1 MKADFQLD
9 EMNSKQ
15 RVMIFFFPLWMA
27 VFSLRFS
34 KIITGYLEGQ
44 NWKEKKTF
52 SQFGGK
58 YQRNLFTL
66 IQTRRYLMVCVSLV
80 FLDNFVI
87 IMLEV
92 YRKELMKE
100 TQFIIYNI
108 LWIVLSDIFF
118 GVYVPLKHIFLS
130 RRTLSELCS
139 EYGIVQTSRFY
150 VSKQSF
156 IPKRYV

>member
-1 MKADFQLD
+1 
-9 EMNSKQ
+9 
-15 RVMIFFFPLWMA
+15 MI
-27 VFSLRFS
+27 
-34 KIITGYLEGQ
+34 
-44 NWKEKKTF
+44 F

-80 FLDNFVI
+80 FLENFVI

-130 RRTLSELCS
+130 RRTLPELWS

-156 IPKRYV
+156 IPRRYVETENEGKASIFKNIKNQKRNNKYGKQSHNLWGNLRMTNVNRQITRLS